1 MSFKSQKGEFMQIN
15 NNSNVA
21 FGTRV
26 PQKFLDELSVSVPVK
41 NRNSST
47 YLNMLRD
54 LDTKAEHVRKFGS
67 DTFEIGFTKDPET
80 QKLTLC
86 LRDAVNSDKAPVI
99 LPKNRKQVLLARF
112 LSFKKEDI
120 VNAQNEIKHG
130 STIEEITKHIIK
142 FR

>member
-26 PQKFLDELSVSVPVK
+26 PQKFLDELSVSVPIK

-54 LDTKAEHVRKFGS
+54 LDTKAEQVRKFGS

>member
-54 LDTKAEHVRKFGS
+54 LDTKAEQVRKFGS

>member
-54 LDTKAEHVRKFGS
+54 LDTKAEQVRKFGS

-86 LRDAVNSDKAPVI
+86 LRDAVNPDKAPVI